1 MIRQGKNMSCTLV
14 RILPTI
20 GKYCQRKQRVWYRPL
35 LFNSTLRGRDSLRQ
49 WILMLSINWNT
60 TQCNQYISVPYAL
73 QYYMHSSELDSQCV
87 SAPTS
92 RRAAVN
98 VSEQQ
103 LQGSIKAKKAFRQ
116 QNIVS
121 ERVHLKR
128 HRIVFSVR
136 RNSSDLK
143 VSLHWVTNK

>member
-1 MIRQGKNMSCTLV
+1 MSCTLV

-20 GKYCQRKQRVWYRPL
+20 DGKYCQRKQRVWYRPL
-35 LFNSTLRGRDSLRQ
+35 LFNSTLSGRGSLRH
-49 WILMLSINWNT
+49 
-60 TQCNQYISVPYAL
+60 VPYAL

-103 LQGSIKAKKAFRQ
+103 LQGSIKAKKAFPQ

-128 HRIVFSVR
+128 HCIVFSV
-136 RNSSDLK
+136 
-143 VSLHWVTNK
+143 